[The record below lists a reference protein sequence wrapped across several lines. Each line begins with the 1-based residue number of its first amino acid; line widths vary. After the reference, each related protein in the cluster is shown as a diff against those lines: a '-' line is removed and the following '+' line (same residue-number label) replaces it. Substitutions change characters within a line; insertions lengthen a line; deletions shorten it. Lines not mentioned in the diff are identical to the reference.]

1 MTSDNTRTYK
11 REKDPTRSAFIII
24 DMENGFIDPASPL
37 CIAGAAATVPALA
50 AAVEAAREKN
60 IPIFY
65 VKRIYR
71 ADGSDVENTRYE
83 CWRSAE
89 NVLTPGSAGP
99 CSIEEPA
106 ALAPRPEDYIII
118 KPRFSAFFQTELDLI
133 LRRLGVRNIIL
144 TGTTTPNCIRTT
156 AYDGISLDYNVIALE
171 DCCSSQ
177 TPEIQRANIEDMIR
191 IGVTVMSSAEFA
203 ASYGAGTVADLSE
216 RIRGNIYL

>member
-1 MTSDNTRTYK
+1 MLSHKRKINT
-11 REKDPTRSAFIII
+11 TRSAFIII
-24 DMENGFIDPASPL
+24 DMENGFIDPSSPL

-50 AAVEAAREKN
+50 SAAEASREKG
-60 IPIFY
+60 IPVFY

-83 CWRSAE
+83 CWSSAE
-89 NVLTPGSAGP
+89 NVLAPDSAGP

-177 TPEIQRANIEDMIR
+177 TPEIQRANIDDMAR
-191 IGVTVMSSAEFA
+191 IGVTIMTSDEFISSYDAD
-203 ASYGAGTVADLSE
+203 TVPDISGK
-216 RIRGNIYL
+216 IRSDIYM

>member
-1 MTSDNTRTYK
+1 MSSNKRKINT
-11 REKDPTRSAFIII
+11 TRSAFIII
-24 DMENGFIDPASPL
+24 DMENGFIDPDSPL
-37 CIAGAAATVPALA
+37 CITGAAATVPALA
-50 AAVEAAREKN
+50 SAAEAAREKG
-60 IPIFY
+60 IPVFY

-89 NVLTPGSAGP
+89 NVLAPASAGP

-106 ALAPRPEDYIII
+106 ALAPHPEDYIII

-133 LRRLGVRNIIL
+133 LRRLGIRNIIL

-177 TPEIQRANIEDMIR
+177 TPEIQRANMDDMAR
-191 IGVTVMSSAEFA
+191 IGVTVMSSEEFA
-203 ASYGAGTVADLSE
+203 ASYDADTVPDLSE
-216 RIRGNIYL
+216 KIRNDIYVE

>member
-1 MTSDNTRTYK
+1 MLSHKRKINT
-11 REKDPTRSAFIII
+11 TRSAFIII
-24 DMENGFIDPASPL
+24 DMENGFIDPSSPL

-50 AAVEAAREKN
+50 SAAEAAREKG
-60 IPIFY
+60 IPVFY

-83 CWRSAE
+83 CWSSAE
-89 NVLTPGSAGP
+89 NVLTPDSAGP

-177 TPEIQRANIEDMIR
+177 TPEIQRANINDMAR
-191 IGVTVMSSAEFA
+191 IGVTIMTSDEFISSYDAD
-203 ASYGAGTVADLSE
+203 TVPDISGK
-216 RIRGNIYL
+216 IRSDIYM

>member
-1 MTSDNTRTYK
+1 MSSYNK
-11 REKDPTRSAFIII
+11 REANTTRSAFIII

-50 AAVEAAREKN
+50 SAIEAAREKG
-60 IPIFY
+60 IPVFY

-71 ADGSDVENTRYE
+71 PDGSDVENTRYE
-83 CWRSAE
+83 CWRAAE
-89 NVLTPGSAGP
+89 NVLAPGSAGP
-99 CSIEEPA
+99 CSIEDPA

-156 AYDGISLDYNVIALE
+156 AYDGISLDYNVITLE

-177 TPEIQRANIEDMIR
+177 TAAKQRANLEDMAR
-191 IGVTVMSSAEFA
+191 IGVTNIQSEELI
-203 ASYGAGTVADLSE
+203 ASYAADTVSAIS
-216 RIRGNIYL
+216 

>member
-1 MTSDNTRTYK
+1 MSSYNK
-11 REKDPTRSAFIII
+11 REANTTRSAFIII

-50 AAVEAAREKN
+50 SAIEAAREKG
-60 IPIFY
+60 IPVFY

-71 ADGSDVENTRYE
+71 PDGSDVENTRYE
-83 CWRSAE
+83 CWRSVA
-89 NVLTPGSAGP
+89 NVLAPGSAGP
-99 CSIEEPA
+99 CSIEDPA

-177 TPEIQRANIEDMIR
+177 TPEIQRANIEDMAR
-191 IGVTVMSSAEFA
+191 IGVTVMTSEEFI
-203 ASYGAGTVADLSE
+203 ASYDADSVPDISE
-216 RIRGNIYL
+216 KIRADIYL

>member
-1 MTSDNTRTYK
+1 MSSNK
-11 REKDPTRSAFIII
+11 RKANITRSAFIII

-50 AAVEAAREKN
+50 AAADVAREKG
-60 IPIFY
+60 IPVFY

-71 ADGSDVENTRYE
+71 PDGSDVENTRYA
-83 CWRSAE
+83 CWKSAE
-89 NVLTPGSAGP
+89 NVLTPGSAGT

-156 AYDGISLDYNVIALE
+156 AYDGISLDYNVVALE

-177 TPEIQRANIEDMIR
+177 TPEIQRANIDDMAR
-191 IGVTVMSSAEFA
+191 IGVTVMTSEAFI
-203 ASYGAGTVADLSE
+203 ASYDADTVTDISE
-216 RIRGNIYL
+216 KIRSDIYL

>member
-1 MTSDNTRTYK
+1 MSSYK
-11 REKDPTRSAFIII
+11 RKANTTRSAFIII

-50 AAVEAAREKN
+50 SAIEAAREKG
-60 IPIFY
+60 IPVFY

-71 ADGSDVENTRYE
+71 PDGSDVENTRYE

-89 NVLTPGSAGP
+89 NVLAPGSAGP
-99 CSIEEPA
+99 CSIEDPA

-156 AYDGISLDYNVIALE
+156 AYDGISLDYNVIALG

-177 TPEIQRANIEDMIR
+177 TPEIQRANIEDMAR
-191 IGVTVMSSAEFA
+191 IGVTVMTSTEFA
-203 ASYGAGTVADLSE
+203 VSYDEDTVTDLSE
-216 RIRGNIYL
+216 KIRSDIYAV

>member
-1 MTSDNTRTYK
+1 MSSNKRKINTTS
-11 REKDPTRSAFIII
+11 SAFIII
-24 DMENGFIDPASPL
+24 DMENGFIDPDSPL

-50 AAVEAAREKN
+50 SAAEAAREKG
-60 IPIFY
+60 IPVFY

-89 NVLTPGSAGP
+89 NVLAPASAGP

-106 ALAPRPEDYIII
+106 ALAPHPEDYIII

-133 LRRLGVRNIIL
+133 LRRLGIRNIIL

-177 TPEIQRANIEDMIR
+177 TPEIQRANMDDMAR
-191 IGVTVMSSAEFA
+191 IGVTVMSSEEFA
-203 ASYGAGTVADLSE
+203 ASYDADTVPDLSE
-216 RIRGNIYL
+216 KIRNDIYVE

>member
-1 MTSDNTRTYK
+1 MSSHKRKINT
-11 REKDPTRSAFIII
+11 TRSAFIII

-37 CIAGAAATVPALA
+37 CIAGAAATVPVLA
-50 AAVEAAREKN
+50 SAAEAAREKG
-60 IPIFY
+60 IPVFY

-83 CWRSAE
+83 CWKSAE
-89 NVLTPGSAGP
+89 NVLTPDSAGP

-177 TPEIQRANIEDMIR
+177 TPEIQRANIDDMAR
-191 IGVTVMSSAEFA
+191 IGVTIMTSDEFI
-203 ASYGAGTVADLSE
+203 ASYDADTVPDISE
-216 RIRGNIYL
+216 KIRSDIYM

>member
-1 MTSDNTRTYK
+1 MSSNK
-11 REKDPTRSAFIII
+11 RKENATRSAFIII

-50 AAVEAAREKN
+50 AAADAAREKG
-60 IPIFY
+60 IPVFY

-71 ADGSDVENTRYE
+71 PDGSDVENTRYA
-83 CWRSAE
+83 CWKSAE
-89 NVLTPGSAGP
+89 NVLTPGSAGT

-177 TPEIQRANIEDMIR
+177 TPEIQRANIDDMAR
-191 IGVTVMSSAEFA
+191 IGVTVMTSEAFI
-203 ASYGAGTVADLSE
+203 ASYDADTVTDISE
-216 RIRGNIYL
+216 KIRSDIYL

>member
-1 MTSDNTRTYK
+1 MSSHKRKANT
-11 REKDPTRSAFIII
+11 TRSAFIII
-24 DMENGFIDPASPL
+24 DMENGFIDQASPL
-37 CIAGAAATVPALA
+37 CIAGAAVTIPALA
-50 AAVEAAREKN
+50 SAIEAAREKG
-60 IPIFY
+60 IPVFY

-71 ADGSDVENTRYE
+71 PDGSDVENTRYE

-89 NVLTPGSAGP
+89 SVLAPGSAGP

-133 LRRLGVRNIIL
+133 LRRLDVRNIIL

-177 TPEIQRANIEDMIR
+177 TPEIQRANIDDMAR
-191 IGVTVMSSAEFA
+191 IGVTVMTSDEFI
-203 ASYGAGTVADLSE
+203 ASYDADSVPDISE
-216 RIRGNIYL
+216 KIRADIYL